1 MAQVVN
7 DSVDVQLGSNTNVP
21 NGDHLGAYA
30 EAAMEGNPGT
40 LCIRV
45 VGEDEGRE
53 LNLRFCSRDEATN
66 VLSFVSE
73 LPDSLG
79 DIAIC
84 APVVEAEAETQSKS
98 VADHY
103 AHMVV
108 HGVLHLRGFNHRE
121 ANQASLM
128 EQREIEI
135 LRSFGIADPY
145 ESDG

>member
-1 MAQVVN
+1 MVQVI
-7 DSVDVQLGSNTNVP
+7 DVQVATNMNVP
-21 NGDHLGAYA
+21 NEESLGDYA
-30 EAAMEGNPGT
+30 KAAMETETGA

-45 VGEDEGRE
+45 VGEDEGRA
-53 LNLRFCSRDEATN
+53 LNFQFCAKNRPTN

-73 LPDSLG
+73 LPGSLG

-98 VADHY
+98 IADHY

-108 HGVLHLRGFNHRE
+108 HGVLHLRGFKHGN
-121 ANQASLM
+121 AVQTSLM
-128 EQREIEI
+128 EEREIEI

-145 ESDG
+145 EIYD

>member
-1 MAQVVN
+1 MVQVI
-7 DSVDVQLGSNTNVP
+7 DVQVGTNMNVP
-21 NGDHLGAYA
+21 NEESLGDYA
-30 EAAMEGNPGT
+30 KAAMETETGA

-45 VGEDEGRE
+45 VGEDEGRA
-53 LNLRFCSRDEATN
+53 LNFHFCAKKRPTN

-73 LPDSLG
+73 LPGSLG

-98 VADHY
+98 IADHY

-108 HGVLHLRGFNHRE
+108 HGVLHLRGFKHSN
-121 ANQASLM
+121 AVQASLM
-128 EQREIEI
+128 EEREIEI

-145 ESDG
+145 EIYD

>member
-1 MAQVVN
+1 M
-7 DSVDVQLGSNTNVP
+7 NVP
-21 NGDHLGAYA
+21 NEESLGDYA
-30 EAAMEGNPGT
+30 KAAMETETGA

-45 VGEDEGRE
+45 VGEDEGRA
-53 LNLRFCSRDEATN
+53 LNFQFCAKNRPTN

-73 LPDSLG
+73 LPGSLG

-98 VADHY
+98 IADHY

-108 HGVLHLRGFNHRE
+108 HGVLHLRGFKHGN
-121 ANQASLM
+121 AVQTSLM
-128 EQREIEI
+128 EEREIEI

-145 ESDG
+145 EIYD

>member
-1 MAQVVN
+1 MVQVI
-7 DSVDVQLGSNTNVP
+7 DVQVGTNMNVP
-21 NGDHLGAYA
+21 NEVSLGEYA
-30 EAAMEGNPGT
+30 KAAMETETGA

-45 VGEDEGRE
+45 VGEDEGRA
-53 LNLRFCSRDEATN
+53 LNFQFCAKNRPTN

-73 LPDSLG
+73 LPGSLG

-98 VADHY
+98 IADHY

-108 HGVLHLRGFNHRE
+108 HGVLHLRGFKHGN
-121 ANQASLM
+121 AVQTSLM
-128 EQREIEI
+128 EEREIEI

-145 ESDG
+145 EIYD

>member
-1 MAQVVN
+1 MVQVI
-7 DSVDVQLGSNTNVP
+7 DVQVGTNMNVP
-21 NGDHLGAYA
+21 NEESLGDYA
-30 EAAMEGNPGT
+30 KAAMETETGA

-45 VGEDEGRE
+45 VGEDEGRA
-53 LNLRFCSRDEATN
+53 LNFQFCAKNRPTN

-73 LPDSLG
+73 LPGSLG

-98 VADHY
+98 IADHY

-108 HGVLHLRGFNHRE
+108 HGVLHLRGFKHGN
-121 ANQASLM
+121 AVQASLM
-128 EQREIEI
+128 EEREIEI

-145 ESDG
+145 EIYD

>member
-1 MAQVVN
+1 MVQVI
-7 DSVDVQLGSNTNVP
+7 DVQVGTNMNVP
-21 NGDHLGAYA
+21 NEESLGDCAK
-30 EAAMEGNPGT
+30 AAMETETGA

-45 VGEDEGRE
+45 GGEDEGRA
-53 LNLRFCSRDEATN
+53 LNFQFCAKNRPTN

-73 LPDSLG
+73 LPGSLG

-108 HGVLHLRGFNHRE
+108 HGVLHLRGFKHGN
-121 ANQASLM
+121 AVQTSLM
-128 EQREIEI
+128 EEREIEI

-145 ESDG
+145 EIYD

>member
-1 MAQVVN
+1 MVQVI
-7 DSVDVQLGSNTNVP
+7 DVQVGTNMNVP
-21 NGDHLGAYA
+21 NEESLGDYA
-30 EAAMEGNPGT
+30 KAAMETETGA

-45 VGEDEGRE
+45 VGEDEGRA
-53 LNLRFCSRDEATN
+53 LNFQFCAKNRPTN

-73 LPDSLG
+73 LPGSLG

-108 HGVLHLRGFNHRE
+108 HGVLHLRGFKHGD
-121 ANQASLM
+121 AVQASRM
-128 EQREIEI
+128 EEREIEI
-135 LRSFGIADPY
+135 LGSFGIADPY
-145 ESDG
+145 KIYG

>member
-1 MAQVVN
+1 MVQVI
-7 DSVDVQLGSNTNVP
+7 DVQVGTNMNVP
-21 NGDHLGAYA
+21 NEESLGDYA
-30 EAAMEGNPGT
+30 KAAMETETGA

-45 VGEDEGRE
+45 VGEDEGRA
-53 LNLRFCSRDEATN
+53 LNFQFCAKNRPTN

-73 LPDSLG
+73 LPGSLG

-98 VADHY
+98 IADHY

-108 HGVLHLRGFNHRE
+108 HGVLHLRGFKHGN
-121 ANQASLM
+121 AVQTSLM
-128 EQREIEI
+128 EEREIEI

-145 ESDG
+145 EIYD

>member
-1 MAQVVN
+1 VVQVI
-7 DSVDVQLGSNTNVP
+7 DVQVGTNMNVP
-21 NGDHLGAYA
+21 NEESLGDYA
-30 EAAMEGNPGT
+30 KAAMETETGA

-45 VGEDEGRE
+45 VGEDEGRA
-53 LNLRFCSRDEATN
+53 LNFQFCAKNRPTN

-73 LPDSLG
+73 LPGSLG

-98 VADHY
+98 IADHY

-108 HGVLHLRGFNHRE
+108 HGVLHLRGFKHGN
-121 ANQASLM
+121 AVQTSLM
-128 EQREIEI
+128 EEREIEI

-145 ESDG
+145 EIYD

>member
-1 MAQVVN
+1 MVQVI
-7 DSVDVQLGSNTNVP
+7 DVQVGTNMNVP
-21 NGDHLGAYA
+21 NEESLGDYA
-30 EAAMEGNPGT
+30 KAAMETETGA

-45 VGEDEGRE
+45 VGEDEGRA
-53 LNLRFCSRDEATN
+53 LNFQFCAKNRPTN

-73 LPDSLG
+73 LPGSLG

-108 HGVLHLRGFNHRE
+108 HGVLHLRGFKHGD
-121 ANQASLM
+121 AVQASRM
-128 EQREIEI
+128 EEREIEI
-135 LRSFGIADPY
+135 LGSFGIGDPY
-145 ESDG
+145 KIYG

>member
-1 MAQVVN
+1 MGQVI
-7 DSVDVQLGSNTNVP
+7 DVQVGTSMNVP
-21 NGDHLGAYA
+21 NEESLGDYA
-30 EAAMEGNPGT
+30 KAAMETETGA

-45 VGEDEGRE
+45 VGEDEGRA
-53 LNLRFCSRDEATN
+53 LNFQFCAKNRPTN

-73 LPDSLG
+73 LPGSLG

-98 VADHY
+98 IADHY

-108 HGVLHLRGFNHRE
+108 HGVLHLRGFKHGN
-121 ANQASLM
+121 AVQTSLM
-128 EQREIEI
+128 EEREIEI

-145 ESDG
+145 EIYD

>member
-1 MAQVVN
+1 MVQVI
-7 DSVDVQLGSNTNVP
+7 DVQVGTNMNVP
-21 NGDHLGAYA
+21 NEESLGDYA
-30 EAAMEGNPGT
+30 KAAMETETGA

-45 VGEDEGRE
+45 GGEDEGRA
-53 LNLRFCSRDEATN
+53 LNFQFCAKNRPTN

-73 LPDSLG
+73 LPGSLG

-98 VADHY
+98 IADHY

-108 HGVLHLRGFNHRE
+108 HGVLHLRGFKHGN
-121 ANQASLM
+121 AVQTSLM
-128 EQREIEI
+128 EEREIEI

-145 ESDG
+145 EIYD

>member
-1 MAQVVN
+1 MVRVI
-7 DSVDVQLGSNTNVP
+7 DVQLGTNTNVP
-21 NGDHLGAYA
+21 NEDSLGEYA
-30 EAAMEGNPGT
+30 KAAMENETGT

-53 LNLRFCSRDEATN
+53 LNLQHCSKNHATN

-73 LPDSLG
+73 LPGSLG
-79 DIAIC
+79 DVAIC

-108 HGVLHLRGFNHRE
+108 HGVLHLRGFKHGD
-121 ANQASLM
+121 AVQASRM
-128 EQREIEI
+128 EEREIEI
-135 LRSFGIADPY
+135 LGSFGIADPY
-145 ESDG
+145 EIYG

>member
-1 MAQVVN
+1 MVQVI
-7 DSVDVQLGSNTNVP
+7 DVQVGTNMNVP
-21 NGDHLGAYA
+21 NEESLGDYA
-30 EAAMEGNPGT
+30 KAAMETETGA

-45 VGEDEGRE
+45 VGEDEGRA
-53 LNLRFCSRDEATN
+53 LNFQFCAKTRPTN

-73 LPDSLG
+73 LPGSLG

-98 VADHY
+98 IADHY

-108 HGVLHLRGFNHRE
+108 HGVLHLRGFKHGN
-121 ANQASLM
+121 AVQTSLM
-128 EQREIEI
+128 EEREIEI

-145 ESDG
+145 EIYD

>member
-1 MAQVVN
+1 MAQVAN
-7 DSVDVQLGSNTNVP
+7 DPVDVQLGSNTNVP
-21 NGDHLGAYA
+21 NGDHLCEYA
-30 EAAMEGNPGT
+30 KAAMEGDPGT
-40 LCIRV
+40 VCIRV
-45 VGEDEGRE
+45 VGEDEGRK
-53 LNLRFCSRDEATN
+53 LNLRFCSRDHATN

-73 LPDSLG
+73 LSDSLG

-108 HGVLHLRGFNHRE
+108 HGVLHLRGFNHCE
-121 ANQASLM
+121 ENQASLM

-135 LRSFGIADPY
+135 LRSFGVADPY

>member
-7 DSVDVQLGSNTNVP
+7 DPVDVQLGSNTNVP
-21 NGDHLGAYA
+21 NGDYLGEYA
-30 EAAMEGNPGT
+30 KAAMEGDPGT
-40 LCIRV
+40 LCIKV
-45 VGEDEGRE
+45 VSEDEGRE
-53 LNLRFCSRDEATN
+53 LNLRFCSRDHSTN

-73 LPDSLG
+73 LPGSLG

-108 HGVLHLRGFNHRE
+108 HGVLHLRGFNHCE
-121 ANQASLM
+121 ENQASLM